1 LEDLLAQVSAHA
13 TRTGRP
19 HWLVLDEA
27 HHLLPASMQTKAV
40 GPLDQ
45 FGSLMLITV
54 HPEAVDEAVLRTVNT
69 VLAVGAGAADA
80 LAAVA
85 GAGGKAAPEPQEPD
99 LPSGRVALWRAHLGR
114 VDAVDLTPPRGERQ
128 RHRRKYALGTMAP
141 EESFYFRGPEERLNL
156 RAHNLVLFLQIG
168 NGVDDETGNTT
179 AARATTHA
187 GWPTSSATRS
197 SPPMSPTWNATT
209 TSRSATPA
217 SDCATSC
224 YRNTPWPTSQTP
236 MTGPRDDTCHDQPDA
251 RRGCPGTAR
260 PHAWA
265 RSACT
270 SPARSGGY
278 QRSSPAA
285 DRVCACGQAT
295 W

>member
-1 LEDLLAQVSAHA
+1 MQQVLGVLDQPGQSAVVNLLAIPLADRPVFFEDLLAQVSAHA
-13 TRTGRP
+13 TRTGLP

-85 GAGGKAAPEPQEPD
+85 GAGGKEAPEPQEPD

-114 VDAVDLTPPRGERQ
+114 VDVVDLTPPRGERQ

-168 NGVDDETGNTT
+168 NGLDDETWQHHRGQGDYSRWLADVIGDEEL
-179 AARATTHA
+179 AADVA
-187 GWPTSSATRS
+187 
-197 SPPMSPTWNATT
+197 
-209 TSRSATPA
+209 
-217 SDCATSC
+217 DVE
-224 YRNTPWPTSQTP
+224 
-236 MTGPRDDTCHDQPDA
+236 RDDNLSVRDA
-251 RRGCPGTAR
+251 RERLRDLVRQKYTLADLPDTYHR
-260 PHAWA
+260 PE
-265 RSACT
+265 
-270 SPARSGGY
+270 G
-278 QRSSPAA
+278 
-285 DRVCACGQAT
+285 
-295 W
+295 